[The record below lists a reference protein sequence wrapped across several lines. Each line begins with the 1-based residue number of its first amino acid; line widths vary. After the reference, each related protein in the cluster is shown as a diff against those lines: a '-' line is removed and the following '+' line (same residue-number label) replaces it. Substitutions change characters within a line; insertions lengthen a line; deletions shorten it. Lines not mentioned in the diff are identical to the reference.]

1 MKVYVIN
8 FKKVRAVISLAL
20 TLIVATALT
29 VGLIFVA
36 DAYVFPR
43 SEQTVADAETK
54 ITTVILD
61 AGHGGEDCGAVGE
74 NGVYEKDINL
84 AIATCMKGMLEEKG
98 YTVIMTRTEDKMLY
112 SEAENVKGMRK
123 LSDLKNRC
131 KVAEGHDDAV
141 FISIHV
147 NSFGAP
153 QYSGLQVYYSDGS
166 AESRSLADSI
176 QGHVRN
182 SIQPSNNRAIKN
194 GKDLYVLDKCPVTSV
209 LVECGFLTNPEEAA
223 KLSEKEY
230 QKELSF
236 SVVCGIIE
244 YIEKNNT

>member
-8 FKKVRAVISLAL
+8 FKKVRAVISLFL
-20 TLIVATALT
+20 TLVVATALT
-29 VGLIFVA
+29 VGLIFIA

-43 SEQTVADAETK
+43 SEQAVADAETK

-84 AIATCMKGMLEEKG
+84 AIATCMKEMLEEKG
-98 YTVIMTRTEDKMLY
+98 YTVVMTRTEDKMLY

-131 KVAEGHDDAV
+131 KIAEGHEDAV
-141 FISIHV
+141 FVSIHV

-166 AESRSLADSI
+166 AESKSLADTI

-182 SIQPSNNRAIKN
+182 TVQPNNNRTIKN
-194 GKDLYVLDKCPVTSV
+194 GKDLYVLDKCPVTAV